1 MIRKALTYLTI
12 LSLTVLPVQLIS
24 AGVENL
30 NMKMNMSQQAQ
41 SNSDCMHEM
50 TEQRA
55 STQSE
60 QNTIDKS
67 CCNEQSHDCQ
77 RCDNCPQ
84 VVSTMISPSYMKVKP
99 SLLKI
104 SNFITAHSVLNGISQ
119 KNLLRPPRNFI

>member
-12 LSLTVLPVQLIS
+12 LALTVLPVQLIS
-24 AGVENL
+24 ASVENL
-30 NMKMNMSQQAQ
+30 NMQMNMSQQAQ

-50 TEQRA
+50 TEQRS

-67 CCNEQSHDCQ
+67 CCDEQSHDCQ
-77 RCDNCPQ
+77 HCDNCPQ
-84 VVSTMISPSYMKVKP
+84 VVSTMISPSYMKAKP

-104 SNFITAHSVLNGISQ
+104 SDFITAHSVLNGISQ